1 MSEQIREENKRTVTH
16 DEARQI
22 TEEAVERQEA
32 AERAGKVA
40 LNGEKGEA
48 LKKDIDEIMDEIDGV
63 LEENAEAFVGSYV
76 QSSGQ

>member
-1 MSEQIREENKRTVTH
+1 MSEQIREENRRTVTH
-16 DEARQI
+16 DEARQL

-48 LKKDIDEIMDEIDGV
+48 LKKDIDQILDEIDGI
-63 LEENAEAFVGSYV
+63 LEENAEVFVKSFIQLG
-76 QSSGQ
+76 GQ